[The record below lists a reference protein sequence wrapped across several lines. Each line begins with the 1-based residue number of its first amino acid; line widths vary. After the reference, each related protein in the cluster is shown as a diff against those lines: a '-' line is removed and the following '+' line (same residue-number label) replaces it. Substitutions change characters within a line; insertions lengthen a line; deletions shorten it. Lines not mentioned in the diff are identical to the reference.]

1 MRMAFHRCECE
12 MGQAQN
18 YEIYCPTLVLA
29 ECAAAISRQTDDPS
43 LAEELIGIIIDM
55 PAINLIPLDLPLA
68 IRASTM
74 ALKYRLRGADSV
86 YVAVA
91 AAYDAALITWDKEML
106 KRGSM
111 VVETSTPDL
120 VVDDP
125 AASSPDLAFRPISS
139 YDFKFYRLFSNINNE
154 KS

>member
-1 MRMAFHRCECE
+1 MKWVIDASVFVASARSDEPNYQMSREFLRKT
-12 MGQAQN
+12 QN

-43 LAEELIGIIIDM
+43 LAEELVGIIIDL
-55 PAINLIPLDLPLA
+55 PAINLILLDLPLA
-68 IRASTM
+68 IKASTM

-91 AAYDAALITWDKEML
+91 AAFDAALVTWDKEML

-111 VVETSTPDL
+111 AVETSTPDL
-120 VVDDP
+120 CCR
-125 AASSPDLAFRPISS
+125 S
-139 YDFKFYRLFSNINNE
+139 
-154 KS
+154 

>member
-1 MRMAFHRCECE
+1 MKWVIDASVFVASARSDEPDYQMSREFLRK
-12 MGQAQN
+12 AQN

-43 LAEELIGIIIDM
+43 LAEELISIIMDL

-68 IRASTM
+68 RKASTM

-91 AAYDAALITWDKEML
+91 ATFDAALSPGI
-106 KRGSM
+106 KRC
-111 VVETSTPDL
+111 
-120 VVDDP
+120 
-125 AASSPDLAFRPISS
+125 
-139 YDFKFYRLFSNINNE
+139 
-154 KS
+154 

>member
-1 MRMAFHRCECE
+1 

-91 AAYDAALITWDKEML
+91 QLMMQLLSLGI
-106 KRGSM
+106 KRC
-111 VVETSTPDL
+111 
-120 VVDDP
+120 
-125 AASSPDLAFRPISS
+125 
-139 YDFKFYRLFSNINNE
+139 
-154 KS
+154 